1 MNAIVWRPLFVH
13 GMQISL
19 HLHEAHPLPPPAG
32 SFAKESPNPPMP
44 MPFCAA
50 LRQGSRLEVGGPR
63 HRLVNITW
71 LTFGLKG
78 DTTIVHYSSLGL

>member
-1 MNAIVWRPLFVH
+1 MKLELCAPNERYRLEAPL
-13 GMQISL
+13 
-19 HLHEAHPLPPPAG
+19 PPAG

-44 MPFCAA
+44 FCVA

-63 HRLVNITW
+63 QRLVNITW

-78 DTTIVHYSSLGL
+78 DTTIVHL